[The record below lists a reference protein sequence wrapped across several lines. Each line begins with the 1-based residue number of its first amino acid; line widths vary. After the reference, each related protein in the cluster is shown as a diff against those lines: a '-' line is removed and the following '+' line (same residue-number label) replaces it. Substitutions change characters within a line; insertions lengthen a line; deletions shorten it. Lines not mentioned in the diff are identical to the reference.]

1 MYQYLLTIFTMGKHY
16 EENSRYI
23 LPLAIQVHHVVCD
36 GLHVSC
42 FVNELQELIEA

>member
-1 MYQYLLTIFTMGKHY
+1 MGKYY

-23 LPLAIQVHHVVCD
+23 LPLSIQVHHVVCE
-36 GLHVSC
+36 GFHVSR